1 MKKLLVLMS
10 AVALLSSCGSV
21 VWSSFEWNKIPA
33 DGHRT
38 GVTAPTADYPEE
50 ALGVSN
56 GEFYMSPGGKIIIG
70 GATPEVA
77 KILYDAQPG
86 MADLKTVIGHSA
98 KGMKSKKPESP
109 LSNWT
114 VDTIMEEA
122 ENITGMKI
130 DVGIANF
137 GGIRSDIP
145 QGEIMKDDLV
155 SMFPFKNRIAVVTLP
170 GWRLRE
176 IFTQMAETYVQVV
189 GGVRLVIKN
198 KQLESVLVG
207 GEPLDDAKTYNLA
220 TIDFLLTGGD
230 GLHLGEN
237 ALQTVITDVLIIDV
251 MLPKVMKLEAEGK
264 TVDYQTDGR
273 VTIIK

>member
-1 MKKLLVLMS
+1 MKRLLVILS

-38 GVTAPTADYPEE
+38 GVTAPSAEYPEE

-70 GATPEVA
+70 GATPVVA
-77 KILYDAQPG
+77 QILYEAQPE

-98 KGMKSKKPESP
+98 KGMKSKRPESP

-114 VDTIMEEA
+114 VDGLMQAAEEY
-122 ENITGMKI
+122 TGIKA

-137 GGIRSDIP
+137 GGIRTDIP
-145 QGEIMKDDLV
+145 QGEILKDDLV
-155 SMFPFKNRIAVVTLP
+155 SMFPFKNYLTVVTLP

-176 IFTQMAETYVQVV
+176 IFNQMAQNGVQVL
-189 GGVRLVIKN
+189 GGVKLVIKD
-198 KQLESVLVG
+198 KQVESVSVG
-207 GEPLDDAKTYNLA
+207 GAPLDDSKTYNLA
-220 TIDFLLTGGD
+220 TIDFLLNGGD
-230 GLHLGEN
+230 GLNLGDN
-237 ALQTVITDVLIIDV
+237 ALQIVKTDVLVIDI
-251 MLPKVMKLEAEGK
+251 MLPRVMKLEAEGK

>member
-1 MKKLLVLMS
+1 MKKLLVLLFS
-10 AVALLSSCGSV
+10 VALVTSCGSV

-38 GVTAPTADYPEE
+38 GVTVPGAEYPEE

-56 GEFYMSPGGKIIIG
+56 GEFYMTPGGKIIVG
-70 GATPEVA
+70 GTTPKVA
-77 KILYDAQPG
+77 QILYDAQPE

-98 KGMKSKKPESP
+98 RGMKSKRPESP

-114 VDTIMEEA
+114 VDALMQAAEEL
-122 ENITGMKI
+122 TGIKA

-137 GGIRSDIP
+137 GGIRADIP
-145 QGEIMKDDLV
+145 QGEILKDDLV
-155 SMFPFKNRIAVVTLP
+155 SMFPFKNYLTVVTLP

-176 IFTQMAETYVQVV
+176 IFSQMAQEKVQVV
-189 GGVRLVIKN
+189 GGVKLVIKG

-207 GEPLDDAKTYNLA
+207 GEPLDDSKTYNLV
-220 TIDFLLTGGD
+220 TIDFLLNGGD
-230 GLHLGEN
+230 GLNLADG
-237 ALQTVITDVLIIDV
+237 ALQMVKTDMAVIDI
-251 MLPKVMKLEAEGK
+251 MLPKVLKLEAEGK
-264 TVDYQTDGR
+264 TLDYQTDGR